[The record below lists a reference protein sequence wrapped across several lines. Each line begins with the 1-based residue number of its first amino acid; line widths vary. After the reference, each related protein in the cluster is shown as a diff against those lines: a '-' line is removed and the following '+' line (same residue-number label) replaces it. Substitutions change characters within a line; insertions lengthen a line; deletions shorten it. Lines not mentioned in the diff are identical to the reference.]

1 MIEPENKEI
10 PVIAQCDLIALPR
23 STYYDNCCKP
33 EAERVDP
40 DKVLMDLVDEIF
52 TDCPFYG
59 SRKMVYEILRRTGWI
74 VNRKRVQRIMRHLG
88 LEAIVPWRCTSTPHP
103 HHRKYPY
110 LLRNVRIVRTNQVWS
125 TDITYVQTRKG
136 YCYLV
141 AIIDWYSRKVL
152 SWRMSNTLDAAFCID
167 ALEEA
172 ILKYGVPEIFNT
184 DQGSQFTSDRFT
196 SVLESSGIKISMDGK
211 GRALDNV
218 FVERF
223 WRSLKYENI
232 YVKGYETLKDAKLGI
247 SEYMD
252 FYNDRRIHENLSYR
266 TPNEVYFENI
276 GERKS
281 A

>member
-1 MIEPENKEI
+1 MIEPESKTI
-10 PVIAQCDLIALPR
+10 PVKAQCDLIAFPR
-23 STYYDNCCKP
+23 STYYDNCGKP
-33 EAERVDP
+33 EVEPTNP
-40 DKVLMDLVDEIF
+40 DKVLMDLVDGIF

-59 SRKMVYEILRRTGWI
+59 SRKMVYEIRRRKGWT
-74 VNRKRVQRIMRHLG
+74 VNRKRVQRIMRRLG
-88 LEAIVPWRCTSTPHP
+88 LEAIVPWKSTSDPHP

-110 LLRNVRIVRTNQVWS
+110 LLRNVRVVRVNQVWS
-125 TDITYVQTRKG
+125 ADITYVQTRRG

-141 AIIDWYSRKVL
+141 AVVDWHSRKVL
-152 SWRMSNTLDAAFCID
+152 SWRMSNTLDAAFCAE

-172 ILKYGVPEIFNT
+172 IAEHGIPEIFNT
-184 DQGSQFTSDRFT
+184 DQGSLFTSDRFI
-196 SVLESSGIKISMDGK
+196 SVLESRDIWISMDGK

-232 YVKGYETLKDAKLGI
+232 YVKGYETLKDAKTGI

-252 FYNDRRIHENLSYR
+252 FYNGRRIHESLSYR
-266 TPNEVYFENI
+266 TPDEVYYENI